1 MIKTNHYI
9 KFLELLQTKKASF
22 DLSSTEIELLNA
34 VAQALHNGKTL
45 QVKDLLAL
53 REIASQATLHGS
65 LKKLVENK
73 LLTTKA
79 DKVDGRVKHVHLT
92 KLGDKYFNDLS
103 AALVMATKK

>member
-9 KFLELLQTKKASF
+9 KFLELLQKKKASF

-34 VAQALHNGKTL
+34 VAQARHNGKTL

-53 REIASQATLHGS
+53 KEIASQATLHGAT
-65 LKKLVENK
+65 KKLIAKK

-79 DKVDGRVKHVHLT
+79 DKADGRVKHVHLT

-103 AALVMATKK
+103 NALAIAAKN